1 MKTMKNLALAVLFLF
16 LGTTTLHLWAQE
28 NSPNTV
34 ILSEDFENLISGTG
48 SYGGSTLT
56 FNSGVYFVKGYTTMD
71 ANDRRIGNRSVRL
84 RANANDTPGHEIT
97 MTFDLANGAGN
108 VSFMYGSYSGHS
120 GGTVYVQYSTDQG
133 TTWSEVPNNSVTAP
147 AWDETVGMLSATVP
161 VNIAGTVRIRIFKA
175 AQPGSTSINID
186 NLEITAYSQTNQVA
200 APLFSVN
207 SGTYYEPFQVAL
219 STTTADA
226 SIYYTTDGST
236 PDASSTLY
244 TTPISISTTT
254 TLKAIAVK
262 TGMTNSGVSTATYTF
277 PVQVPN
283 IAAFKNAN
291 TTTNSTVYHIT
302 GDVTFVFKSGRNT
315 YIKDETG
322 GLLIYDGSTPVITEQ
337 YNPGDVIPGGVYGTY
352 TLYNG
357 LIELIPTH
365 PTAAGTPGAPVV
377 PLVLTMGEII
387 NNFDTYQSQLITIE
401 QVTFDSGT
409 FGTGAAGNI
418 TIYQGTDQMTCRN
431 HFATITNYSPDP
443 NAVYN
448 VTGFLIPY
456 NTSKQIA
463 PRDTNDIQLYTPPAI
478 PTYTI
483 TFPALTGITF
493 TPAAGY
499 ESPVDSL
506 DNFAFTVTLAPS
518 HNNSEIII
526 KSNGVV
532 LTPNEGVYT
541 ITSIVSN
548 QVITVEGLAI
558 NTYQIV
564 ATSGAN
570 GTITP
575 AGTLTV
581 NYGENRTFD
590 FTPDT
595 GYMIDEVT
603 VDNVAVGNNPQYTL
617 NNITANHTIHVTF
630 EAIPVNQYTV
640 TASAGLNGTIT
651 PTGTQLVDEGDD
663 ITFTI
668 TPDQD
673 YEIDSLFIDGTAVTP
688 VLTYTFANVT
698 ANHTIHVTFKA
709 IPVIQY
715 TITASAGPNGTVAP
729 TGAQLVDEGDDI
741 TFTAT
746 PDQGYE
752 IDSLY
757 IDGVAVIPTATYTFE
772 NVSANHTIHYTFA
785 PIVEEDF
792 FEDFENLIDG
802 TPAYAGAS
810 LTFGSGVYFIKG
822 FSSLTDNND
831 RKIGTRSIRMRANQN
846 DATGNEITMTFDRT
860 NGIGDVS
867 FRYAS
872 YGTHSGGT
880 VYVQYST
887 DQGTTWNDVPNNSV
901 TAPAWDE
908 VVGMLSATIP
918 VNVAGTVRIRIFKP
932 QEATSRSVNID
943 NLELTD
949 FDPTT
954 MVSTPVFSPGGG
966 TIFAPVQ
973 VTISTSTA
981 DATIYY
987 TTDGTTP
994 DENATLYTTPISI
1007 STTTT
1012 LKAIAVK
1019 TGMTGSGIASAT
1031 YTFPTQVN
1039 TIEEFIEA
1047 NNGVTSSTP
1056 YQITGDVTFVFRSG
1070 RYIYITDET
1079 ASLLVFDNSTSL
1091 ITNEYVNG
1099 DIIEGGIIGTCNI
1112 YNGLTQMIP
1121 LTDWAA
1127 STDNDGAVTPI
1138 VVTVEDIANN
1148 YGLYESKLV
1157 TIENVTFSAGE
1168 FNTTST
1174 TNVNF
1179 TQDGNSMACRN
1190 VHRTLDMTIPEGF
1203 QADVT
1208 GFILRY
1214 NTNFQIA
1221 PRDNN
1226 DIVEVIV
1233 EPEQVATPT
1242 FTPAGGTYNE
1252 PLSIT
1257 IACATPDATIY
1268 YTTDGTEPSDASTHY
1283 TGEFTL
1289 QAGTY
1294 TVKAIAYKADML
1306 PSEIATVEYEI
1317 TVGISE
1323 YEAQQIQIYPNP
1335 TQGSVQWINNS
1346 TSLEIDSYQ
1355 LYDQYGRMLMSGKV
1369 ANQSETIDLQ
1379 ELSSGIYLLHLNC
1392 DEGVIIKKVM
1402 KIK

>member
-1 MKTMKNLALAVLFLF
+1 MKTIKHLALAVLFFF

-34 ILSEDFENLISGTG
+34 ILSEDFENLISGNG

-71 ANDRRIGNRSVRL
+71 ANDRRIGTRSIRL

-133 TTWSEVPNNSVTAP
+133 TTWNEVPNNSVTAP

-175 AQPGSTSINID
+175 AQPGSTTINID
-186 NLEITAYSQTNQVA
+186 NLEVTAYSQTNQVA

-207 SGTYYEPFQVAL
+207 SGTYYEPFQVTL
-219 STTTADA
+219 SSTTADA

-236 PDASSTLY
+236 PDAGSTLY
-244 TTPISISTTT
+244 TTPISVSTTT

-277 PVQVPN
+277 PIQVAN
-283 IAAFKNAN
+283 IAAFKAAN

-302 GDVTFVFKSGRNT
+302 GDVTFVFKAGRNT

-322 GLLIYDGSTPVITEQ
+322 GLLIYDASTPIITEQ

-357 LIELIPTH
+357 LIELIPTY
-365 PTAAGTPGAPVV
+365 PTAAGTPGTPVV

-387 NNFDTYQSQLITIE
+387 NNFDTYQSQLVTIE

-418 TIYQGTDQMTCRN
+418 TIHQGGNSMTCRN

-443 NAVYN
+443 NEEYN

-483 TFPALTGITF
+483 TFPTLTGITF
-493 TPAAGY
+493 SPVAGY

-518 HNNSEIII
+518 HNNSNITI

-532 LTPNEGVYT
+532 LTPVEGVYT
-541 ITSIVSN
+541 ITSIVAD

-564 ATSGAN
+564 ASSGAN

-581 NYGENRTFD
+581 NYGGNLTFN
-590 FTPDT
+590 FTPDA

-640 TASAGLNGTIT
+640 TASAGPNGTIT

-668 TPDQD
+668 TPNQD
-673 YEIDSLFIDGTAVTP
+673 YEIDTLFIDGAAVNPALTYTFENVTANHIIHVTFKAIPIPQYTIAASTGPNGTITPTGAQLVDEGDDITFTITPDQGYEIDTLRIDGVAVTP
-688 VLTYTFANVT
+688 ALTYTFANVT

-729 TGAQLVDEGDDI
+729 TGAQLVDEADDI

-746 PDQGYE
+746 PDQSYE

-757 IDGVAVIPTATYTFE
+757 IDGVAVTPVSTYTFA
-772 NVSANHTIHYTFA
+772 NVTANHTIHYTFA
-785 PIVEEDF
+785 PVVEEDF

-802 TPAYAGAS
+802 TPAYAGAT
-810 LTFGSGVYFIKG
+810 LTFGSGVYFVKG

-908 VVGMLSATIP
+908 TVGMLSATVP
-918 VNVAGTVRIRIFKP
+918 VNVAGTVRIRIFKA
-932 QEATSRSVNID
+932 QEAASRSVNID

-954 MVSTPVFSPGGG
+954 IVSTPVFSPGGG

-973 VTISTSTA
+973 VTISTATA

-994 DENATLYTTPISI
+994 DENAALYTTPISI

-1019 TGMTGSGIASAT
+1019 TGMTSSGVASAT

-1070 RYIYITDET
+1070 RYIYITDE
-1079 ASLLVFDNSTSL
+1079 
-1091 ITNEYVNG
+1091 
-1099 DIIEGGIIGTCNI
+1099 
-1112 YNGLTQMIP
+1112 
-1121 LTDWAA
+1121 
-1127 STDNDGAVTPI
+1127 
-1138 VVTVEDIANN
+1138 
-1148 YGLYESKLV
+1148 
-1157 TIENVTFSAGE
+1157 
-1168 FNTTST
+1168 
-1174 TNVNF
+1174 
-1179 TQDGNSMACRN
+1179 
-1190 VHRTLDMTIPEGF
+1190 
-1203 QADVT
+1203 
-1208 GFILRY
+1208 
-1214 NTNFQIA
+1214 
-1221 PRDNN
+1221 
-1226 DIVEVIV
+1226 
-1233 EPEQVATPT
+1233 
-1242 FTPAGGTYNE
+1242 
-1252 PLSIT
+1252 
-1257 IACATPDATIY
+1257 
-1268 YTTDGTEPSDASTHY
+1268 
-1283 TGEFTL
+1283 
-1289 QAGTY
+1289 
-1294 TVKAIAYKADML
+1294 
-1306 PSEIATVEYEI
+1306 
-1317 TVGISE
+1317 
-1323 YEAQQIQIYPNP
+1323 
-1335 TQGSVQWINNS
+1335 
-1346 TSLEIDSYQ
+1346 
-1355 LYDQYGRMLMSGKV
+1355 
-1369 ANQSETIDLQ
+1369 
-1379 ELSSGIYLLHLNC
+1379 
-1392 DEGVIIKKVM
+1392 
-1402 KIK
+1402 

>member
-1 MKTMKNLALAVLFLF
+1 MKTMKKIALAVLFLF

-34 ILSEDFENLISGTG
+34 ILGEDFENLIDGNG
-48 SYGGSTLT
+48 AYGGSTLT
-56 FNSGVYFVKGYTTMD
+56 FNSGVYFIKGYTTMD
-71 ANDRRIGNRSVRL
+71 GSDRKIGTRSVRM
-84 RANANDTPGHEIT
+84 RASTTDTDGNEIT
-97 MTFDLANGAGN
+97 MTTDFTNGVGS
-108 VSFMYGSYSGHS
+108 VSFMYGSYGAHY

-133 TTWSEVPNNSVTAP
+133 TTWNEVPNNSVTAP
-147 AWDETVGMLSATVP
+147 AWDETVGMQSATIP

-175 AQPGSTSINID
+175 VQPGSTSLNID
-186 NLEITAYSQTNQVA
+186 NLEVTEYVQTNQVA

-207 SGTYYEPFQVAL
+207 SGTYYEPFQVSL

-226 SIYYTTDGST
+226 SIYYTTDDST
-236 PDASSTLY
+236 PDANSTLY
-244 TTPISISTTT
+244 TTPISVSTTT

-262 TGMTNSGVSTATYTF
+262 TGMTNSGISTASYTF
-277 PVQVPN
+277 PVQVAN
-283 IAAFKNAN
+283 IAAFKAAN

-322 GLLIYDGSTPVITEQ
+322 GLLIYDSNTPVITEQ
-337 YNPGDVIPGGVYGTY
+337 YNPGDVISGGVYGTY
-352 TLYNG
+352 TVYNG
-357 LIELIPTH
+357 LIELIPTY
-365 PTAAGTPGAPVV
+365 PTAAGTPGTPVV
-377 PLVLTMGEII
+377 PVTLTMGEII
-387 NNFDTYQSQLITIE
+387 NNFDTYQSQLVTIE
-401 QVTFDSGT
+401 QVTFESGT
-409 FGTGAAGNI
+409 FGTGSGGNI
-418 TIYQGTDQMTCRN
+418 TIYQGDNQMTCRN
-431 HFATITNYSPDP
+431 HFYTITNYSPDP
-443 NAVYN
+443 NTVYN

-463 PRDTNDIQLYTPPAI
+463 PRDTNDIQIYSPAN
-478 PTYTI
+478 PTYTV
-483 TFPALTGITF
+483 TFPTLTGITF
-493 TPAAGY
+493 TPVAGY
-499 ESPVDSL
+499 TSPVDSL
-506 DNFAFTVTLAPS
+506 ESFAFTVTLATS
-518 HNNSEIII
+518 HDNSEIIV

-532 LTPNEGVYT
+532 LTPVEGIYT
-541 ITSIVSN
+541 ITAIVAD
-548 QVITVEGLAI
+548 QIITVEGLAI
-558 NTYQIV
+558 NTYEIV

-575 AGTLTV
+575 SGTTTVEYGNNLTF
-581 NYGENRTFD
+581 N

-603 VDNVAVGNNPQYTL
+603 VDNVVVGSNPQYTF

-630 EAIPVNQYTV
+630 EAIPVNQHTI
-640 TASAGLNGTIT
+640 TATAGPNGTIT
-651 PTGTQLVDEGDD
+651 PTGTQLVDEGDN
-663 ITFTI
+663 ITFTA

-673 YEIDSLFIDGTAVTP
+673 YEIDSLFIDGISVTP
-688 VLTYTFANVT
+688 V
-698 ANHTIHVTFKA
+698 
-709 IPVIQY
+709 
-715 TITASAGPNGTVAP
+715 AS
-729 TGAQLVDEGDDI
+729 
-741 TFTAT
+741 
-746 PDQGYE
+746 
-752 IDSLY
+752 
-757 IDGVAVIPTATYTFE
+757 YTFE
-772 NVSANHTIHYTFA
+772 NVTDNHTIHYTFA
-785 PIVEEDF
+785 LIEEDDSF
-792 FEDFENLIDG
+792 FEDFEDLTG
-802 TPAYAGAS
+802 TGSYQGAV
-810 LTFGSGVYFIKG
+810 LTFATGEYFVKG
-822 FSSLTDNND
+822 FTTMDERD
-831 RKIGTRSIRMRANQN
+831 RYIDTRSVRMRANQN
-846 DATGNEITMTFDRT
+846 DATGNEITMNFDRT

-872 YGTHSGGT
+872 YGTHAGGT

-901 TAPAWDE
+901 TAPAWNE
-908 VVGMLSATIP
+908 TEGMLSATVP

-932 QEATSRSVNID
+932 QEAGSRSVNID

-954 MVSTPVFSPGGG
+954 MVSTPIFSPGGG
-966 TIFAPVQ
+966 NIFAPVQ
-973 VTISTSTA
+973 VTITTATA

-994 DENATLYTTPISI
+994 DENATLYTTPVTV

-1019 TGMTGSGIASAT
+1019 TGMTSSGIASAT

-1047 NNGVTSSTP
+1047 NNGVTNNTP

-1099 DIIEGGIIGTCNI
+1099 DIIEGGIIGTCNV

-1127 STDNDGAVTPI
+1127 STDNEGAVTPT
-1138 VVTVEDIANN
+1138 VVTVEDIIDN

-1157 TIENVTFSAGE
+1157 TIENVTFSAGL

-1208 GFILRY
+1208 GFILRF

-1226 DIVEVIV
+1226 DIVEVTV
-1233 EPEQVATPT
+1233 EPDQVATPT

-1268 YTTDGTEPSDASTHY
+1268 YTTDGTEPSDASTLY
-1283 TGEFTL
+1283 SGEFTL
-1289 QAGTY
+1289 QAGVY
-1294 TVKAIAYKADML
+1294 TVKAIAYKTDML

-1335 TQGSVQWINNS
+1335 TQGSMQWINNS
-1346 TSLEIDSYQ
+1346 ASLEINSYQ

-1379 ELSSGIYLLHLNC
+1379 ELSSGIYLLHLNS
-1392 DEGVIIKKVM
+1392 ENGVIIKKVM
-1402 KIK
+1402 KVK

>member
-1 MKTMKNLALAVLFLF
+1 MKKIALAVLFLF

-34 ILSEDFENLISGTG
+34 ILGEDFENLIDGNG
-48 SYGGSTLT
+48 AYGGSTLT
-56 FNSGVYFVKGYTTMD
+56 FNSGVYFIKGYTTMGSD
-71 ANDRRIGNRSVRL
+71 DRKIGTRSVRM
-84 RANANDTPGHEIT
+84 RANTTDDTDGNEIT
-97 MTFDLANGAGN
+97 MTTDFTNGVGS
-108 VSFMYGSYSGHS
+108 VSFMYGSYSTHY

-133 TTWSEVPNNSVTAP
+133 TTWNEVPNNSVTAP
-147 AWDETVGMLSATVP
+147 AWDETVGMQSATIP

-175 AQPGSTSINID
+175 VQPGLTSLNID
-186 NLEITAYSQTNQVA
+186 NLEVTEYVQTNQVA

-207 SGTYYEPFQVAL
+207 SGTYYEPFQVSL

-226 SIYYTTDGST
+226 SIYYTTDDST
-236 PDASSTLY
+236 PDANSTLY
-244 TTPISISTTT
+244 TTPISVSTTT

-262 TGMTNSGVSTATYTF
+262 TGMTNSGISTASYTF
-277 PVQVPN
+277 PVQVAN
-283 IAAFKNAN
+283 IAAFKAAN

-322 GLLIYDGSTPVITEQ
+322 GLLIYDSNTPVITEQ
-337 YNPGDVIPGGVYGTY
+337 YNPGDVISGGVYGTY
-352 TLYNG
+352 TVYNG
-357 LIELIPTH
+357 LIELIPTY
-365 PTAAGTPGAPVV
+365 PTAAGTPGTPVV
-377 PLVLTMGEII
+377 PVTLTMGEII
-387 NNFDTYQSQLITIE
+387 NNFDTYQSQLVTIE
-401 QVTFDSGT
+401 QVTFESGT
-409 FGTGAAGNI
+409 FGTGSGGNI
-418 TIYQGTDQMTCRN
+418 TIYQGDNQMTCRN
-431 HFATITNYSPDP
+431 HFYTITNYSPDP
-443 NAVYN
+443 NTVYN

-463 PRDTNDIQLYTPPAI
+463 PRDTNDIQIYSPAN
-478 PTYTI
+478 PTYTV
-483 TFPALTGITF
+483 TFPTLTGITF
-493 TPAAGY
+493 TPVAGY
-499 ESPVDSL
+499 TSPVDSL
-506 DNFAFTVTLAPS
+506 ESFAFTVTLATS
-518 HNNSEIII
+518 HDNSEIIV

-532 LTPNEGVYT
+532 LTPVEGIYT
-541 ITSIVSN
+541 ITAIVAD
-548 QVITVEGLAI
+548 QIITVEGLAI
-558 NTYQIV
+558 NTYEIV

-575 AGTLTV
+575 SGTTTVEYGNNLTF
-581 NYGENRTFD
+581 N

-603 VDNVAVGNNPQYTL
+603 VDNVVVGSNPQYTF

-630 EAIPVNQYTV
+630 EAIPVNQHTI
-640 TASAGLNGTIT
+640 TATAGPNGTIT

-673 YEIDSLFIDGTAVTP
+673 YEIDTLWIDGVAVTP

-698 ANHTIHVTFKA
+698 ANHIIHVTFKA
-709 IPVIQY
+709 IPVPQY

-741 TFTAT
+741 TFIAT

-757 IDGVAVIPTATYTFE
+757 INGVAVTPVSTYTFA
-772 NVSANHTIHYTFA
+772 NVTANHTIHYTFA
-785 PIVEEDF
+785 PVVEEDF

-908 VVGMLSATIP
+908 AVGMLSATVP
-918 VNVAGTVRIRIFKP
+918 VNVAGTVRIRIFKA
-932 QEATSRSVNID
+932 QEAASRSVNID

-973 VTISTSTA
+973 VTISSATA

-1019 TGMTGSGIASAT
+1019 TGMTSSGIASAT

-1047 NNGVTSSTP
+1047 NNGVTNSTP

-1099 DIIEGGIIGTCNI
+1099 DIIEGGIIGTCNV

-1157 TIENVTFSAGE
+1157 TIENVTFSAGL

-1221 PRDNN
+1221 PRGNN
-1226 DIVEVIV
+1226 DIVEVT
-1233 EPEQVATPT
+1233 PEQVATPA

-1252 PLSIT
+1252 PLAVT
-1257 IACATPDATIY
+1257 IACSTPDATIY
-1268 YTTDGTEPSDASTHY
+1268 YTTDGTEPSDASTLY

-1294 TVKAIAYKADML
+1294 TVKAIAYKTDML

-1317 TVGISE
+1317 AVGISE

-1346 TSLEIDSYQ
+1346 TSLQIDSYQ
-1355 LYDQYGRMLMSGKV
+1355 LYDQYGRMLMSAKV

-1379 ELSSGIYLLHLNC
+1379 ELSSGVYLLHLNS
-1392 DEGVIIKKVM
+1392 ENGVIIKKVM
-1402 KIK
+1402 KVK